1 MQTLKTILLLFVSLL
16 MSSCNNAAEMPA
28 AVNLVLTEPFRGE
41 IFVLEDQEK
50 GQNWRSGSISVS
62 SQGVVLVKDLAGLS
76 ELSPLRFRATYPNGR
91 KLEVTDSPDPDLV
104 TLRPLSR
111 IRGLALYFVIGTFT
125 DQVRHQNESMKW
137 DEFMSRIR
145 SLQADS
151 KQSSK

>member
-1 MQTLKTILLLFVSLL
+1 MQTLQTVLLLLVSLL
-16 MSSCNNAAEMPA
+16 MSSCATAAEMPA
-28 AVNLVLTEPFRGE
+28 TINLVLPESFRGE

-91 KLEVTDSPDPDLV
+91 KLEVTDSPDPDVV
-104 TLRPLSR
+104 TLRHLSR
-111 IRGLALYFVIGTFT
+111 IRGLALYFVIGTFA
-125 DQVRHQNESMKW
+125 DQVRHQNDSMKW
-137 DEFMSRIR
+137 DEFMTRIR

-151 KQSSK
+151 NRTSK